1 MILSRKT
8 NRNISNKLP
17 SEYLNELFDKK
28 DDVIFT
34 DNYIP
39 NNMTLWNLQNYI
51 SFLDHRRPLITAE
64 INPFLEKYDP
74 D

>member
-39 NNMTLWNLQNYI
+39 NNMILWNLQNYI
-51 SFLDHRRPLITAE
+51 FFLDHRRPLITAE
-64 INPFLEKYDP
+64 INPFLKKYDP